1 VSDKQRLVIV
11 GGVILGLVGGLG
23 TLTWFQYRKN
33 SAYSEQIAV
42 KQQEAGEAKQKI
54 ARIPALRQQAQELS
68 EQVDRYASILPK
80 EREVVHDAFVETIA
94 RFARDLKIESGVR
107 LAVVGATGAVGQE
120 MLKVLE
126 ERDFPAAEL
135 LCLADP
141 SEAGSKLKFK
151 DQTLTVGVADAQ
163 AFKQSDLALFAVGTD
178 VSRALAPLAMEND
191 CVVIDNSYAFRLD
204 DNVPLVV
211 PEVNAAAAA
220 SHQGIIAN
228 PNCSTIIM
236 VVAINPIH
244 QAVGIKRVVVS
255 TYQAVSGAGQ
265 AGLEELDK
273 QVRQYLDKVPVTP
286 QVFQH
291 QIAFNLI
298 PHIDDF
304 VEENY
309 TREEMKM
316 VWETRKIMGVPD
328 LKVAP
333 TAVRVPVFRSHSE
346 SINIE
351 TQRPLEAD
359 EARRILESAPGVIVL
374 DDPTAKIYPMPW
386 FTSNRDEV
394 FVGRIR
400 QDITLDN
407 GLAMWVAA
415 DQIRKGAATNSIQ
428 IAEIVVQQNLY

>member
-1 VSDKQRLVIV
+1 MANK
-11 GGVILGLVGGLG
+11 
-23 TLTWFQYRKN
+23 
-33 SAYSEQIAV
+33 V
-42 KQQEAGEAKQKI
+42 K
-54 ARIPALRQQAQELS
+54 
-68 EQVDRYASILPK
+68 
-80 EREVVHDAFVETIA
+80 
-94 RFARDLKIESGVR
+94 

-126 ERDFPAAEL
+126 ERNFPAGEL

-141 SEAGSKLKFK
+141 SEAGSKIMFK
-151 DQTLTVGVADAQ
+151 GETLTVGIADAR

-178 VSRALAPLAMEND
+178 VSRALAPLAVEND

-204 DNVPLVV
+204 EGVPLVV
-211 PEVNAAAAA
+211 PEVNAYAIA
-220 SHQGIIAN
+220 SHKGIIAN

-244 QAVGIKRVVVS
+244 HAAGIKRVVVS
-255 TYQAVSGAGQ
+255 TYQAVSGAGK
-265 AGLEELDK
+265 AGIDELD
-273 QVRQYLDKVPVTP
+273 QQTRDYLQYGKTTP

-304 VEENY
+304 VDDDY

-316 VWETRKIMGVPD
+316 VWETRKIMNVPD
-328 LKVAP
+328 LKIAP

-351 TQRPLEAD
+351 TIKHLEVD
-359 EARRILESAPGVIVL
+359 EVKRILASAPGVVVQ
-374 DDPTAKIYPMPW
+374 DDPLNRVYPMPLY
-386 FTSNRDEV
+386 TSNRDEV

-400 QDITLDN
+400 RDISIEN
-407 GLAMWVAA
+407 GLALWVAA
-415 DQIRKGAATNSIQ
+415 DQIRKGAATNAIQ
-428 IAEIVVQQNLY
+428 IAEIVVEQNLY

>member
-1 VSDKQRLVIV
+1 MA
-11 GGVILGLVGGLG
+11 
-23 TLTWFQYRKN
+23 N
-33 SAYSEQIAV
+33 E
-42 KQQEAGEAKQKI
+42 
-54 ARIPALRQQAQELS
+54 
-68 EQVDRYASILPK
+68 
-80 EREVVHDAFVETIA
+80 
-94 RFARDLKIESGVR
+94 VR

-151 DQTLTVGVADAQ
+151 GQTLTVGVADAQ
-163 AFKQSDLALFAVGTD
+163 AFKRSDLALFAVGTD
-178 VSRALAPLAMEND
+178 VSRALAPLAREND

-220 SHQGIIAN
+220 SHKGIIAN

-265 AGLEELDK
+265 AGLAELDK
-273 QVRQYLDKVPVTP
+273 QVRQYLEKAPVTP
-286 QVFQH
+286 EVFQH

-304 VEENY
+304 VEDNY
-309 TREEMKM
+309 TREEMKL

-351 TQRPLEAD
+351 TQKPLDAD
-359 EARRILESAPGVIVL
+359 AARRILQSAPGVVVL
-374 DDPTAKIYPMPW
+374 DDPAAKVYPMPW

-400 QDITLDN
+400 KDISLDN

-428 IAEIVVQQNLY
+428 IAEIVAQQNLY